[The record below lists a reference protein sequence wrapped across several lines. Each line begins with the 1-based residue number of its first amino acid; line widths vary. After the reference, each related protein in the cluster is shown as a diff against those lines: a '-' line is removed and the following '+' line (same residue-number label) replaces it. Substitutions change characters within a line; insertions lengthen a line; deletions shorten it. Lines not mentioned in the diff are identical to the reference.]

1 MTINTFKNK
10 VKTLLESLNQ
20 KSLNIEE
27 TNIMLLFENHQED
40 SIENE
45 YVTEIGFDD
54 TGDMYID
61 FESNCRAY
69 TEDLTHNNEDCWDE
83 LYEEIKGLNNR
94 AVDAVLTI
102 NLERENRDELVSKL
116 EHIIKELNE
125 GYNYG
130 EFWDIEIQKY

>member
-45 YVTEIGFDD
+45 FVTEIGFDD

-83 LYEEIKGLNNR
+83 LYEEIVGLNR

-130 EFWDIEIQKY
+130 EFWDIEIKEI

>member
-20 KSLNIEE
+20 KSLNIEK

-45 YVTEIGFDD
+45 FVTEIGFDD

-69 TEDLTHNNEDCWDE
+69 TEDLIHNNEDYWDE
-83 LYEEIKGLNNR
+83 LYEEIEGLNR

-130 EFWDIEIQKY
+130 EFWDIEIKEI